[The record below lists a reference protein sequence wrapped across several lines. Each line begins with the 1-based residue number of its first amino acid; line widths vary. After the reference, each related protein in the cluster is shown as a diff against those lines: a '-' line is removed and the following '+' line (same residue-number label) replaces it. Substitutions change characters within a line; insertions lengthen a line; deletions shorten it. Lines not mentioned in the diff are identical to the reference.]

1 MRTSGFT
8 LVELMI
14 VVVIIAV
21 LAVVAGT
28 SYKKYTNQGRTAEV
42 MAMLGELRGKEE
54 AYKAEFN
61 VYCNTAGANGCTD
74 TAATDTN
81 YFPALIAG
89 SEPKAKDITV
99 APSGPMPNSWK
110 QLGVQ
115 PQRRQLYCGY
125 VAVAGAPNT
134 ALTAPTG
141 ADGLNIFASFTG
153 SAPPVPWYYLHA
165 TCDNDGNSAVNVVF
179 TTAFNTTSV
188 VTANE
193 NK

>member
-1 MRTSGFT
+1 MRAAGFT
-8 LVELMI
+8 LVELMV

-42 MAMLGELRGKEE
+42 MAMMGEIRAKEE

-61 VYCNTAGANGCTD
+61 YYCNTSAAACNGT
-74 TAATDTN
+74 TTTDTN
-81 YFPALIAG
+81 YFPALAAG
-89 SEPKAKDITV
+89 LEPKAKDITV
-99 APSGPMPNSWK
+99 APYGPMPATWTA
-110 QLGVQ
+110 LGIQ

-125 VAVAGAPNT
+125 VVVAGLANT
-134 ALTAPTG
+134 TPTG
-141 ADGLNIFASFTG
+141 TDGINIFSQSFTG
-153 SAPPVPWYYLHA
+153 STPTVPWYYLHA

-179 TTAFNTTSV
+179 TTAFNTTAV